1 MTSVESIVKKYI
13 LIDMLHH
20 SYDVYENSERK
31 DSGDKNINTILRH
44 KKAGRLCMIIFIII
58 TLPINKQDSIKY
70 KEYLFYS
77 IKN

>member
-20 SYDVYENSERK
+20 SYDVYENSEKK

-44 KKAGRLCMIIFIII
+44 QKKQRG
-58 TLPINKQDSIKY
+58 Y
-70 KEYLFYS
+70 V
-77 IKN
+77 